1 MQKENECCYKK
12 SMSCREV
19 VTRHLRIF
27 VSDGMVNGRKKIRRS
42 RIETFRDDSAL
53 CYNGFTLIELLVVV
67 LIIGILAAVA
77 LPQYQKA
84 VWKSRANS
92 LLPTAKSILQ
102 AEETYYLANG
112 QYTKKWDEIS
122 LEVPGEKHPIFEY
135 IMKLPDGGNIGLGD
149 AGVSVSPAQLDGVQI
164 YFFYQNTT
172 FAYRGMQS
180 CYAVKDN
187 DTANKIC
194 STLTHKKN
202 RSSSTGNYYIYHYD

>member
-1 MQKENECCYKK
+1 MQNK
-12 SMSCREV
+12 SCLS
-19 VTRHLRIF
+19 
-27 VSDGMVNGRKKIRRS
+27 GRLDVK
-42 RIETFRDDSAL
+42 A
-53 CYNGFTLIELLVVV
+53 FTLIELLVVV

-112 QYTKKWDEIS
+112 QYTTKWDEIS
-122 LEVPGEKHPIFEY
+122 LEVPGEKHPIFEFV
-135 IMKLPDGGNIGLGD
+135 MNLPDGGSISLGD
-149 AGVSVSPAQLDGVQI
+149 EGVSVSPAQLDGVQI
-164 YFFYQNTT
+164 LFFYQNTT
-172 FAYRGMQS
+172 FAYRGRQS

-202 RSSSTGNYYIYHYD
+202 KSSDTGNYNIYHYN